1 MGFRSAGSLLSCE
14 SESAASD
21 AGAASVECVATS
33 SSSRAIAHV
42 VVVGCISMLS
52 LMFIDVC
59 YRCRVLFVKEERERE
74 QREQGERERY
84 INECQLMGAHNLHTH
99 QQL

>member
-59 YRCRVLFVKEERERE
+59 YRCRVLFVKEEKESRENKE
-74 QREQGERERY
+74 
-84 INECQLMGAHNLHTH
+84 NENVTLMSAN
-99 QQL
+99 